1 MRDKSSYIAKI
12 LVERWWALAVIAALL
27 VFVVSLA
34 LGREQS
40 VWFDE
45 GYSIMLAHE
54 SYGEIL
60 SLTGVDAHPPG
71 YYFLLKAWGDT
82 FGWSELALRSLSAL
96 FAAGAVGLLAVLI
109 RKLFSREVAL
119 LALPVIAL
127 APFWLRYGYEIRMY
141 SLAGLVGVAASLVL
155 FYAVQERTNKL
166 LWVTYGALVALGMY
180 VLYMTLALW
189 VAHFA
194 WLLWTRRKNLFKQ
207 PWVGAYV
214 LSLVLFV
221 PYLPTFIHQLTHS
234 ALPGVGSE
242 INLNA
247 VGNVVSMLTLY
258 IPDWQLGKWSALLI
272 FVYIGIIIA
281 VWVKVRGTLSSKVK
295 KSLQYASF
303 LALGPLV
310 FYVVYGLAASKPYFI
325 VRYVAHVAPLL
336 YALVAVVLAYGALKL
351 AGRARAAVV
360 LVVAVVLA
368 AGVVNV
374 AQAGNFVLERNQHPT
389 GAEVRRDVDCSDTT
403 VVADGAYEYIDNFYY
418 YDGCDLRFYSTTHI
432 DYNGGY
438 AWLANHDDK
447 RVLEPS
453 DVTSKNIDVVYYPKQ
468 DGRPDFVPSA
478 KYHLVSSQEY
488 GSIKL
493 DKYSLSAE

>member
-1 MRDKSSYIAKI
+1 MREKLKYTAKV
-12 LVERWWALAVIAALL
+12 LVQRWWAVAAIFTLV

-34 LGREQS
+34 LGRGQS

-71 YYFLLKAWGDT
+71 YYFVLKAWGDT

-96 FAAGAVGLLAVLI
+96 FAAMTVGLLAVLL

-127 APFWLRYGYEIRMY
+127 APFWLRYGYEVRMY
-141 SLAGLVGVAASLVL
+141 SLAGFIGVAASLVL
-155 FYAVQERTNKL
+155 LFAMQRHTSKA
-166 LWVTYGALVALGMY
+166 LWGAYGALVALGMY

-207 PWVGAYV
+207 AWVGAYV
-214 LSLVLFV
+214 LSLLLFV
-221 PYLPTFIHQLTHS
+221 PYLPTFIHQFTHS

-272 FVYIGIIIA
+272 FVYVGILVA
-281 VWVKVRGTLSSKVK
+281 VWVKVRGALSLKIK
-295 KSLQYASF
+295 ESLQYASF

-310 FYVVYGLAASKPYFI
+310 FYVVYGLVASKPYFI

-336 YALVAVVLAYGALKL
+336 YALVAVVLAYGMIKL
-351 AGRARAAVV
+351 AGRARAGVVV
-360 LVVAVVLA
+360 LAVVVLA
-368 AGVVNV
+368 AGLVNV

-389 GAEVRRDVDCSDTT
+389 GAEVRRDIDCRDTT

-418 YDGCDLRFYSTTHI
+418 YDDCDLRFYSTTQI

-438 AWLANHDDK
+438 AWLANHDSK
-447 RVLEPS
+447 RVSES
-453 DVTSKNIDVVYYPKQ
+453 AGVISRNIDVVYYPKQ
-468 DGRPDFVPSA
+468 DGESGFKPSA
-478 KYHLVSSQEY
+478 NYYLVSSTEY